1 MALSKQFNAQ
11 LDRLAQLV
19 TADRSGQAVEIAKAV
34 AAQAEADQA
43 AIVAAHQEAVDAKAT
58 ADAALQ
64 DANDEIAAL
73 TAKLDELGAPAAVED
88 PTTVQ
93 PVSDPAPA
101 PETPAPAPAA
111 AVDGSAPSA

>member
-34 AAQAEADQA
+34 AAQAEADQE
-43 AIVAAHQEAVDAKAT
+43 AITTAHQEAVDAKAT

-88 PTTVQ
+88 PTV
-93 PVSDPAPA
+93 VPA
-101 PETPAPAPAA
+101 PEAP
-111 AVDGSAPSA
+111 VDGSNAPV